1 MKYKF
6 FYFVGVPRFEL
17 GTSCSQ
23 SRRTNRAVLHPECC
37 SFRFC
42 DCKVRVFIWIVQIF
56 QCKNLYYFLYDNDFQ
71 CIMRRDFF
79 EVHAWESAGIDN
91 WTFSIRGE
99 VKRGA

>member
-1 MKYKF
+1 M
-6 FYFVGVPRFEL
+6 
-17 GTSCSQ
+17 
-23 SRRTNRAVLHPECC
+23 
-37 SFRFC
+37 
-42 DCKVRVFIWIVQIF
+42 QIF